1 MTPINPATQD
11 AGVFE
16 ALRVG
21 FRVEKGATTLPQTGV
36 DALFTVAGGR
46 VLAYFIGEVTVLIE
60 TQANATKLQHNPA
73 TGTTTN
79 LCGTLDITADEVTAL
94 YGLTGT
100 AGDAMI
106 GLGQT
111 VPIGNPIVI
120 SEGSI
125 ELSCAAGNDGE
136 TKWTCFYVP
145 LDDGATVVA
154 A

>member
-1 MTPINPATQD
+1 MSPINPATQD
-11 AGVFE
+11 AGVYE

-21 FRVEKGATTLPQTGV
+21 FRVEKGTATLPQTGV
-36 DALFTVAGGR
+36 DAIFTVAGGR
-46 VLAYFIGEVTVLIE
+46 VLAQFIGEVTVLIE
-60 TQANATKLQHNPA
+60 TQANATHLQHNPA

-79 LCGTLDITADEVTAL
+79 LCATLDITADEVTTL

-111 VPIGNPIVI
+111 VPMGHAIVL
-120 SEGSI
+120 SEGSV
-125 ELSCAAGNDGE
+125 ELKCAASNDGE